1 LRNLSTRVRI
11 VALIAVICLPL
22 LGMTALNA
30 VRERAAAEARAK
42 IEVARL
48 AQLVAAHQDRIVEAS
63 RQVLKMIS
71 LDVPELK
78 DDPGR
83 CNRYLAKVLKANQD
97 RYFNIGILNTDGTLR
112 CSAIGADPGI
122 DVSDRHYFRGA
133 LQTGEFTIG
142 DYQFGRATRK
152 PGINFGYPLLDAAG
166 QAIAVVFV
174 ALDLNDFNR
183 EFLQLA
189 LPDHIRLT
197 ITDRNGILL
206 ARYPPEPDRLGK
218 PLNLP
223 LVRSSVLSPAS
234 DKGVFETRGTDNEE
248 RVFAFDDI
256 ARNSD
261 NSIALRVI
269 VSAPKDIIYAD
280 ANANLRRIVA
290 EILLVFLLLIA
301 ASWYGAERLMLRSI
315 QALLRA
321 SNRISRGDL
330 TARTGLRNSR
340 DEISQI
346 GHAFD
351 EMAQSLQDRDARLAQ
366 ALHELREQAST
377 DALTGLYNRRHF
389 REVLQREL
397 ARAKRNGTC
406 IALVMIDI
414 DYFKKIND
422 TYGHGAG
429 DLVLREM
436 GALLKENT
444 RAGDTA
450 CRFGGEEFALILP
463 ESGGE
468 GARLKAETLRR
479 AVSELDLAYDGQELG
494 RLTASFGIALFP
506 DHADEPDALLRAA
519 DEALYAAK
527 GAGRNRVM
535 IQEAPAQPPLH
546 AVDTATRS
554 TGKAP

>member
-1 LRNLSTRVRI
+1 MENLSTRVRI

-30 VRERAAAEARAK
+30 ARERAAAEARAK

-48 AQLVAAHQDRIVEAS
+48 AQLVAAHQDRIVESS
-63 RQVLKMIS
+63 RQLLKMIS

-83 CNRYLAKVLKANQD
+83 CNQYLAKVLKTNQD
-97 RYFNIGILNTDGTLR
+97 RYFNIGILNTDGTQR
-112 CSAIGADPGI
+112 CSAIDIDPGI

-142 DYQFGRATRK
+142 DFQIGRATKK
-152 PGINFGYPLLDAAG
+152 PGINFAYPVVDAAG
-166 QAIAVVFV
+166 KATAVVFA

-189 LPDHIRLT
+189 LPNPDHIRLT
-197 ITDRNGILL
+197 VTDRNGILL
-206 ARYPPEPDRLGK
+206 ARYPPDPARLGK

-234 DKGVFETRGTDNEE
+234 DKGVFETRGAGDEE

-261 NSIALRVI
+261 NAIALRVI
-269 VSAPKDIIYAD
+269 VSAPRDIIYAE

-301 ASWYGAERLMLRSI
+301 ASWYGAERLILRSI
-315 QALLRA
+315 RALLRT
-321 SNRISRGDL
+321 SEHIRQGDL

-351 EMAQSLQDRDARLAQ
+351 EMAQALQDRDANLGQ

-397 ARAKRNGTC
+397 ARSKRNGAS
-406 IALVMIDI
+406 IALVMVDI

-422 TYGHGAG
+422 THGHGAG

-463 ESGGE
+463 ESDRE
-468 GARLKAETLRR
+468 GARLKAEALRK
-479 AVSELDLAYDGQELG
+479 AFSELDLAYDGRELG

-506 DHADEPDALLRAA
+506 DHADEPDMLLHAA

-535 IQEAPAQPPLH
+535 IQEAPAQPQPH
-546 AVDTATRS
+546 SVDMAGGHPT
-554 TGKAP
+554 K